1 MDFSRPQ
8 AIDLAFD
15 LGMASSG
22 QNSRSFEV
30 SASSSKKILSSI
42 SSTALSACG
51 SLSSFGQF
59 GRSFLVA
66 RWMAYSVPV

>member
-1 MDFSRPQ
+1 MDFFPPQ

-15 LGMASSG
+15 PKTVSFRQS
-22 QNSRSFEV
+22 SRSFEV
-30 SASSSKKILSSI
+30 LAFSLGEILSSI